1 MGTWDDG
8 LLDNDT
14 ALDGLGELEDVILA
28 DVRALGE
35 RSGAPDT
42 TAELAAAI
50 GVYLQLSN
58 EALEPTD
65 TNRPVLVAALA
76 GHAGQVAELAPE
88 AREVLG
94 AVTRGEAVTGKA
106 AELPSEAVRLLA
118 AEADEAPFHAPIRAL
133 SATKKGAAYVQSVA
147 NRCAE
152 MIDEDLEDED
162 TAADLAREG
171 IGIAALGV
179 LLVLPPYALST
190 KRTKA
195 WRAAVKGGLR
205 TLVEAEDDELDFHR
219 GYYANVLGVIDLV
232 EKRLAD

>member
-28 DVRALGE
+28 DVRALGG
-35 RSGAPDT
+35 RVPSPDT

-50 GVYLQLSN
+50 GVYLQLAS
-58 EALEPTD
+58 EGLDPGD
-65 TNRPVLVAALA
+65 TNRPVLVTALGA
-76 GHAGQVAELAPE
+76 HAEELTKLPRE
-88 AREVLG
+88 AQDVLG
-94 AVTRGEAVTGKA
+94 AISRGEAVAGKP
-106 AELPSEAVRLLA
+106 AELPAEAVRLLA
-118 AEADEAPFHAPIRAL
+118 AGADSAPFHAPIRGL
-133 SATKKGAAYVQSVA
+133 SAAKRGAAYVQSVA
-147 NRCAE
+147 NRCAQ

-171 IGIAALGV
+171 LGIAALGV

-195 WRAAVKGGLR
+195 WRRAVKNGLAA
-205 TLVEAEDDELDFHR
+205 LVSAEDDELDFHR

>member
-35 RSGAPDT
+35 RPPTRET

-50 GVYLQLSN
+50 GVYLQLSR
-58 EALEPTD
+58 EAPGAADE
-65 TNRPVLVAALA
+65 NRAVLVAALA
-76 GHAGQVAELAPE
+76 GHAAEVAKLTPE

-94 AVTRGEAVTGKA
+94 AVTRGEAVAAEA
-106 AELPSEAVRLLA
+106 AELPREAVRHLA
-118 AEADEAPFHAPIRAL
+118 AGVDEPPFHAPIPSL
-133 SATKKGAAYVQSVA
+133 TATPTGSAYVQSVA
-147 NRCAE
+147 NRCAD

-171 IGIAALGV
+171 MGIAALGV
-179 LLVLPPYALST
+179 LLVLPRYKLSP

-205 TLVEAEDDELDFHR
+205 ALVEAEDDELDFHR
-219 GYYANVLGVIDLV
+219 GYYANVLGVIDAI